1 MIHITL
7 ISGLWTGPGQE
18 EDIDPVENDEAMERY
33 IERRRRE
40 FYKEWNEYQEKAYE

>member
-1 MIHITL
+1 MRDTYNPDFW
-7 ISGLWTGPGQE
+7 SVDYGPGQE
-18 EDIDPVENDEAMERY
+18 EDIDEAMERY